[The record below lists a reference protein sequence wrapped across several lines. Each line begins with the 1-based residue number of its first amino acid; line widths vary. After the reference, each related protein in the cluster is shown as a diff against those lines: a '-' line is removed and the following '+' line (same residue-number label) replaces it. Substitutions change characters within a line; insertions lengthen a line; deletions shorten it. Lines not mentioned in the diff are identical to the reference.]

1 MIGSDPQAQDQQR
14 KKSVEAIDT
23 KLLTGMI
30 ASIAI
35 LIFVL
40 AVLGQI
46 ELMIGIIIAVTVG
59 IAWRALRFNELSTTR
74 AERYQ
79 QLRRIARLRK
89 EDTTKPSPVFVFGV
103 AVVFAMFFCR
113 GLTSSWKQYGAAT
126 LPMVKG
132 QITRYEMVDIDLGSQ
147 LEVEYDY
154 QIAEKRYRGNRLR
167 FVYRAFRVGTDDA
180 KKLAAT
186 WGLGNNVSV
195 FYEPHSPT
203 NAILDNTFCKGD
215 QLQVALNASG
225 LLLSAIV
232 MIGAACMQLRTR
244 ETKVVV
250 APSNGSFVIPLSNI
264 PLLGAFA
271 SFIAIGALT
280 LTFLAL
286 LGGLMSMGDGEIP
299 WLVTMIECLYAI
311 TAALFAIAF
320 TIYVGERAS
329 FGIGGRR
336 LVIDQ
341 FKRTVSWSSE
351 TYADTVSHDLAQVES
366 IRVVSN
372 REDWYRMGRTFSVV
386 ALCEVRKGE
395 PENKTIQRFY
405 GRRDAVALSAVIN
418 SLVATR
424 ANGVADFEGIRDDA
438 CVQPC

>member
-1 MIGSDPQAQDQQR
+1 MIGSEPQDQQR
-14 KKSVEAIDT
+14 KKSVEAISA
-23 KLLTGMI
+23 KLLTGTI
-30 ASIAI
+30 AAIAI
-35 LIFVL
+35 LVFVL

-46 ELMIGIIIAVTVG
+46 ELMIGVIIAVSVG

-74 AERYQ
+74 AERFQ
-79 QLRRIARLRK
+79 QLRRIASLRK
-89 EDTTKPSPVFVFGV
+89 EDTTKPSPVLVFGV
-103 AVVFAMFFCR
+103 AVVFAVIFCR
-113 GLTSSWKQYGAAT
+113 SLTSSWRQYSAADF
-126 LPMVKG
+126 PMVQG
-132 QITRYEMVDIDLGSQ
+132 QITRYEMVDVDLGSQ

-154 QIAEKRYRGNRLR
+154 QVAGKRFHGNRLR

-203 NAILDNTFCKGD
+203 NAVLDNTFCKGD
-215 QLQVALNASG
+215 QLQVGLNASG
-225 LLLSAIV
+225 LLLSVIV
-232 MIGAACMQLRTR
+232 MIGAAYVQLRTR

-250 APSNGSFVIPLSNI
+250 APSHEAFVVPLSNI
-264 PLLGAFA
+264 PLLGACA
-271 SFIAIGALT
+271 ALIAIGALT

-286 LGGLMSMGDGEIP
+286 LGGLISMGDGEIP
-299 WLVTMIECLYAI
+299 WLVTMIDCLYATTI
-311 TAALFAIAF
+311 ALFAIAF

-341 FKRTVSWSSE
+341 LKQTISWSSE
-351 TYADTVSHDLAQVES
+351 TFADTISHDFAKVKWV
-366 IRVVSN
+366 RVVSN
-372 REDWYRMGRTFSVV
+372 REDWHRMGRTFSVV
-386 ALCEVRKGE
+386 ALCEVGKDE

-405 GRRDAVALSAVIN
+405 SRRDAVTLSAVIN
-418 SLVATR
+418 SLIATR
-424 ANGVADFEGIRDDA
+424 ANNVLDFERIRDDA